1 MNIGVQ
7 VRDFST
13 EVAREAGLPV
23 DADLDGVMVERVAPF
38 GPAWNAGLQSRGG
51 VIQRVNGERIR
62 NERDFDE
69 ALARLKPGDVVSLQM
84 VFPRDRE
91 LIHRTFNIE
100 LPKE

>member
-1 MNIGVQ
+1 M
-7 VRDFST
+7 
-13 EVAREAGLPV
+13 
-23 DADLDGVMVERVAPF
+23 
-38 GPAWNAGLQSRGG
+38 
-51 VIQRVNGERIR
+51 IQRVNGERIR